1 MCPSGTAG
9 LIALARFDPPVAVD
23 APSRGGGGVGYC
35 LTHTLSIPAG
45 TLVGMEPSEKTR
57 ENRLRR
63 MAARQ
68 GFAFRKT
75 RRLDHRAADFG
86 TYTLTPAKGK
96 PRTFGTVDD
105 LEEFL
110 TR

>member
-1 MCPSGTAG
+1 
-9 LIALARFDPPVAVD
+9 
-23 APSRGGGGVGYC
+23 
-35 LTHTLSIPAG
+35 
-45 TLVGMEPSEKTR
+45 MEPSEKTR

-68 GFAFRKT
+68 GFAFCKT
-75 RRLDHRAADFG
+75 RRIDPRAADYG

-96 PRTFGTVDD
+96 ARTFASMDA